1 MNKISSKVFVDSS
14 FFKALIDKRDDFNK
28 EANKIWAKLEKEKV
42 ILITSNYIL
51 DETFTLIRT
60 KCGLKTV
67 NVFRENLAESSKVL
81 KFVRITVADEAEA
94 WNWFLNDW
102 SKLSFTDCVSFA
114 VMKRLKLTRV
124 VTFDQHF
131 KKAGFK
137 IEK

>member
-1 MNKISSKVFVDSS
+1 MNKISPKVFVDSS
-14 FFKALIDKRDDFNK
+14 FFKAIIDKRDDFNK
-28 EANKIWAKLEKEKV
+28 EANKIWVKLEKEKV

-60 KCGLKTV
+60 KCGLKIV
-67 NVFRENLAESSKVL
+67 NAFRENLAESSKVL
-81 KFVRITVADEAEA
+81 KFVRITINDEAEA

-114 VMKRLKLTRV
+114 VMKRLKLTRAA
-124 VTFDQHF
+124 TFDQHF
-131 KKAGFK
+131 KKSIFK

>member
-1 MNKISSKVFVDSS
+1 MNKTSSKVFVDSS
-14 FFKALIDKRDDFNK
+14 FFKALVDKPDDFNK

-42 ILITSNYIL
+42 MLVTSNYIL

-60 KCGLKTV
+60 RCGLKTV
-67 NVFRENLAESSKVL
+67 NAFRENLAASSKVL
-81 KFVRITVADEAEA
+81 KFVRITVADEAKA

-114 VMKRLKLTRV
+114 VMKRFKLSRIA
-124 VTFDQHF
+124 TFDQHF
-131 KKAGFK
+131 KKAGFR

>member
-1 MNKISSKVFVDSS
+1 MNKISPKVFVDSS
-14 FFKALIDKRDDFNK
+14 FFKAIIDKRDDFNK
-28 EANKIWAKLEKEKV
+28 EANKIWVKLEKEKV

-60 KCGLKTV
+60 KCGLKIV
-67 NVFRENLAESSKVL
+67 NAFRENLAESSKVL
-81 KFVRITVADEAEA
+81 KFVRITINDEAEA

-114 VMKRLKLTRV
+114 VMKRLKLTRAA
-124 VTFDQHF
+124 TFDQHF